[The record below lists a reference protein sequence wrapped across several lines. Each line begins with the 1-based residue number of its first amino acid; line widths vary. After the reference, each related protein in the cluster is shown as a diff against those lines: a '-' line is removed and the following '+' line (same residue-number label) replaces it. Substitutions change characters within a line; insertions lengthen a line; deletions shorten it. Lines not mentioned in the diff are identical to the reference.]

1 MTMRLRLL
9 QGATALL
16 YMGPLL
22 AGLAGFGWAMLPPF
36 VGVFVLWLMVLRPHQ
51 WPQTNR
57 EWLHSDTWLAAL
69 TQLLSQILLV
79 SVLFGIGRGIG
90 GVLGQVP
97 LFFPLMP
104 LSMSFLAVPL
114 ARLVWNAERANADG
128 VTIDELLY
136 PHSQPAPLVCP
147 AATPE
152 DVVRPL
158 LQMAG
163 DCPLTEVGPAL
174 EEVLDDGGAWARL
187 AVLTEA
193 LDAAPGQ
200 HMVLREA
207 LVLWATEPENFASN
221 LAPAGMR
228 AAFRVA
234 ATDLRLLQRLLPRAA
249 ALARVMPE
257 RHAQFPDR
265 SEIEPLS
272 LLRLPGQLA
281 ADHAA
286 LLAALYPRP
295 VAESQLRGARLH
307 RAGAPPT

>member
-1 MTMRLRLL
+1 
-9 QGATALL
+9 
-16 YMGPLL
+16 
-22 AGLAGFGWAMLPPF
+22 
-36 VGVFVLWLMVLRPHQ
+36 
-51 WPQTNR
+51 
-57 EWLHSDTWLAAL
+57 
-69 TQLLSQILLV
+69 
-79 SVLFGIGRGIG
+79 
-90 GVLGQVP
+90 
-97 LFFPLMP
+97 MP

-207 LVLWATEPENFASN
+207 LVLWATSEFRPNTPRRCGPPSGWPPPTCGCCN
-221 LAPAGMR
+221 GCCRAGS
-228 AAFRVA
+228 
-234 ATDLRLLQRLLPRAA
+234 TQ
-249 ALARVMPE
+249 VMPE
-257 RHAQFPDR
+257 RHAHPR
-265 SEIEPLS
+265 SLQTS
-272 LLRLPGQLA
+272 RCRCCAAGQLA
-281 ADHAA
+281 ADAA
-286 LLAALYPRP
+286 LRRALSRP
-295 VAESQLRGARLH
+295 VAKANGARLH
-307 RAGAPPT
+307 RAGAADWRG